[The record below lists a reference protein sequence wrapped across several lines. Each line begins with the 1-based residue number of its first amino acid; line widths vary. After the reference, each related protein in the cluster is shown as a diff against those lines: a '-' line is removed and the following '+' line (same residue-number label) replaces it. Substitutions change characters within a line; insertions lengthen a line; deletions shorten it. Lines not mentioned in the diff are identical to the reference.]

1 MDIQKKQPKYFEII
15 RALKKGGLSLWL
27 NRRTLSSMMIVPVI
41 VTFITLM
48 MTRMD
53 GANDLSPFMLALIQI
68 PADFVTGIFCALIIV
83 IIMNA
88 PKKKDD
94 GAPVVFALNI
104 MEKKTVMITAAIAHV
119 IFGYF
124 SSGLYGVMQLV
135 AEPMR
140 VAAEAQESLPGDSLI
155 ILIGLLTI
163 GFYIVRF
170 MMLPILLIAEIDIKS
185 FFKTHMSFSFSA
197 PIFLVK
203 FVSTTAVGLCVYI
216 VMQGVLMGR
225 ETGDALTP
233 IQGGLLDFATAIAS
247 VIATAWAYASL
258 CVGLRQMIEKE

>member
-1 MDIQKKQPKYFEII
+1 MIQKQQPKYFEII

-53 GANDLSPFMLALIQI
+53 GANDLSPFMLALVQI

-119 IFGYF
+119 VFGYF
-124 SSGLYGVMQLV
+124 TAGLYGVMQMI
-135 AEPMR
+135 AEPMQQ
-140 VAAEAQESLPGDSLI
+140 AAEAQQSLPTDSLI

-170 MMLPILLIAEIDIKS
+170 MMLPILLVSEMDIKS
-185 FFKTHMSFSFSA
+185 FFKTHMSFGFSA

-203 FVSTTAVGLCVYI
+203 FASTTAIGLFVY
-216 VMQGVLMGR
+216 VLMSGLLMGHD
-225 ETGDALTP
+225 GDAALTP
-233 IQGGLLDFATAIAS
+233 IQGGVIDFATAIAS